1 MYGCVSCNNIEH
13 DEIARNIKFF
23 MFIFSVKFLIMPE
36 GHVQSMTCSLKQSF
50 LELRNHF
57 ASEFSQPPQAIL
69 MIFDG
74 KLHYFGSKSM
84 KQWTLILQLIYYPTN
99 SLQGKMVED
108 HTVLSDLGVQAGQT
122 VEVEIQSSDPINTPL
137 QYKQSSPM
145 YKLPDKINVRVEVGK
160 FASIFCSVDNV
171 N

>member
-1 MYGCVSCNNIEH
+1 
-13 DEIARNIKFF
+13 
-23 MFIFSVKFLIMPE
+23 
-36 GHVQSMTCSLKQSF
+36 
-50 LELRNHF
+50 
-57 ASEFSQPPQAIL
+57 
-69 MIFDG
+69 
-74 KLHYFGSKSM
+74 
-84 KQWTLILQLIYYPTN
+84 
-99 SLQGKMVED
+99 MVED